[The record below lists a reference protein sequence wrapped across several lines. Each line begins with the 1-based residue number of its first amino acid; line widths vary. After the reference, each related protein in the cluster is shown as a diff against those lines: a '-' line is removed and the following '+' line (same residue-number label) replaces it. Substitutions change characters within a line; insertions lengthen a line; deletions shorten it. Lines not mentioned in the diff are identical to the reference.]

1 MADAAVAGYAEAL
14 FAVASVEGD
23 LSAVEDELFDFAQAF
38 RSNDELRTTLA
49 DDNVPAARRLQVV
62 DDLLDGRASATTS
75 SLVAMVVGA
84 GRAAELPAIVDAF
97 IERSAASR
105 NKAVAT
111 VRSAIALTAD
121 QRERLAAAIRTSTG
135 KDVEIRVVEDP
146 SVLGGVVTE
155 IGDDIIDGSVRR
167 RLNQL
172 RESFR

>member
-1 MADAAVAGYAEAL
+1 
-14 FAVASVEGD
+14 
-23 LSAVEDELFDFAQAF
+23 
-38 RSNDELRTTLA
+38 
-49 DDNVPAARRLQVV
+49 VV

>member
-1 MADAAVAGYAEAL
+1 MADTAVAGYAEAL

>member
-1 MADAAVAGYAEAL
+1 MADAAVTGYAEAL
-14 FAVASVEGD
+14 FAVASIEGD
-23 LSAVEDELFDFAQAF
+23 LSAVEDELFNFAQAL
-38 RSNDELRTTLA
+38 RSNDELRSTLA
-49 DDNVPAARRLQVV
+49 DGNVPAARRLQVV

-75 SLVAMVVGA
+75 VLVSMVVGS
-84 GRAAELPAIVDAF
+84 GRASELPSIVDAF

-111 VRSAIALTAD
+111 VRSAVDLTAD
-121 QRERLAAAIRTSTG
+121 QRDRLTAAITVSTG

-146 SVLGGVVTE
+146 SVLGGVITE

>member
-1 MADAAVAGYAEAL
+1 MADAAVTGYAEAL
-14 FAVASVEGD
+14 FAVASAEGD
-23 LSAVEDELFDFAQAF
+23 LSAVEDELFSFAQAF
-38 RSNDELRTTLA
+38 RSNDELRSTLA
-49 DDNVPAARRLQVV
+49 DGNVPAARRLQVV

-75 SLVAMVVGA
+75 ALVAMVVA
-84 GRAAELPAIVDAF
+84 TGRAAELPAIVDAF
-97 IERSAASR
+97 IEHSAASR

-111 VRSAIALTAD
+111 VRSAVALTAD
-121 QRERLAAAIRTSTG
+121 QSDRLAAAIRTSTG

>member
-1 MADAAVAGYAEAL
+1 MADAAVTGYAEAL
-14 FAVASVEGD
+14 FAVASAEGD
-23 LSAVEDELFDFAQAF
+23 LSAVEDELFNFAQAL
-38 RSNDELRTTLA
+38 RSNDELRSTLA
-49 DDNVPAARRLQVV
+49 DGNVPAARRLQVV
-62 DDLLDGRASATTS
+62 DDLLDGRSSSTTS
-75 SLVAMVVGA
+75 VLVSMVVGA
-84 GRAAELPAIVDAF
+84 GRASELPAIVDAF

-111 VRSAIALTAD
+111 VRAAVDLTAD
-121 QRERLAAAIRTSTG
+121 QRDRLTAAIKVSTG

>member
-1 MADAAVAGYAEAL
+1 MADAAVTGYAEAL

-23 LSAVEDELFDFAQAF
+23 LSAVEDELFNFAQAL
-38 RSNDELRTTLA
+38 RSNDELRSTLA
-49 DDNVPAARRLQVV
+49 DGNVPAARRLQVV

-75 SLVAMVVGA
+75 VLVSMVVGA
-84 GRAAELPAIVDAF
+84 GRSSELPAIVDAF

-111 VRSAIALTAD
+111 VRAAVDLTAD
-121 QRERLAAAIRTSTG
+121 QRDRLTAAIKVSTG

-146 SVLGGVVTE
+146 SVLGGVITE

>member
-1 MADAAVAGYAEAL
+1 VAGYAEAL